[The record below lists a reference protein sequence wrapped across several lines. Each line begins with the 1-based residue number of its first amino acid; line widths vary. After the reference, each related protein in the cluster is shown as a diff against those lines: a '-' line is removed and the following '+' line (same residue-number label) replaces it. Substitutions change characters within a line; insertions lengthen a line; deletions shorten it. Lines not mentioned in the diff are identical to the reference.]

1 MADAAAFD
9 FVCTHLEQRTSLNRL
24 EARGTVRLALK
35 SAGLDA
41 ARVTPAQMRTVIEK
55 ILPGELRNR
64 AVETPERLCTALAT
78 LLSSSQLSETVAS
91 ESPEAI
97 FSRLARS

>member
-9 FVCTHLEQRTSLNRL
+9 YVCAQLEQRTSLNRL

-35 SAGLDA
+35 AAGLDA
-41 ARVTPAQMRTVIEK
+41 ARVTPAQMRAVVEK
-55 ILPGELRNR
+55 ILPAELRNR
-64 AVETPERLCTALAT
+64 AVEAPERHCTALAA
-78 LLSSSQLSETVAS
+78 LLASTQLSETSDA

-97 FSRLARS
+97 FARLAGS

>member
-9 FVCTHLEQRTSLNRL
+9 FVCAQLEQRTSLNRL

-41 ARVTPAQMRTVIEK
+41 AGVTPAQMRAVIEK

-64 AVETPERLCTALAT
+64 AVEAPERLCTALAA
-78 LLSSSQLSETVAS
+78 LVSSIQLEEAGGG

-97 FSRLARS
+97 FARLARS

>member
-1 MADAAAFD
+1 MADAGAFD
-9 FVCTHLEQRTSLNRL
+9 FVCAQLEQRTSLNRL

-41 ARVTPAQMRTVIEK
+41 AHVTAAQMRTVIEK

-64 AVETPERLCTALAT
+64 AVEGPERLCTALAV
-78 LLSSSQLSETVAS
+78 LLAGSQLKEASGS

-97 FSRLARS
+97 FARLARS

>member
-1 MADAAAFD
+1 MADASAFD
-9 FVCTHLEQRTSLNRL
+9 FVCGHLEQRTTLNRL

-35 SAGLDA
+35 AAGLDA
-41 ARVTPAQMRTVIEK
+41 AHVTPAQMRTVVEK

-64 AVETPERLCTALAT
+64 AVEGPERHCTAIAALLAST
-78 LLSSSQLSETVAS
+78 QLAESGGN

-97 FSRLARS
+97 FARLATS

>member
-1 MADAAAFD
+1 MADSAAFD
-9 FVCTHLEQRTSLNRL
+9 FVCTQLEQRTSLNRL

-41 ARVTPAQMRTVIEK
+41 ASVTPAQMRAVVEK
-55 ILPGELRNR
+55 VLPGELRNR
-64 AVETPERLCTALAT
+64 AVEAPERHCTALSA
-78 LLSSSQLSETVAS
+78 LLAGSKFAEAGGA

-97 FSRLARS
+97 FARLATS